1 MRAKD
6 QDATNRYGKGLEDE
20 HSSPSLRPHVTSR
33 GTKYWKSGTIPLIG
47 PDILGE
53 IISEVADIAV
63 VLGEDGI
70 VLSVLSNAS
79 YEPAAKLAEVE
90 GRDFVEFLTIE
101 SVPKFRNRLA
111 EFLSGKSVK
120 AVELNHADTSQ
131 RWEYPVRY
139 SFHKIGPDGA
149 ILLLGTDLRPVAEM
163 QQQLVKAQLA
173 LERDFEAQREFDTR
187 FRVLMQSTTQPHVFV
202 STATGQITEANPAAA
217 TAFDATHDSLIGK
230 NLSDFITIVG
240 ANDPIEALCVRALD
254 GNHAVAAQ
262 LKQSERAAHVD
273 PTLFRAAGERVL
285 LCRIDVGT
293 DVAEK
298 NDGIAS
304 NLREL
309 HDLGP
314 DGMVFVQADGNVLSS
329 NDGFLDLI
337 GLAHGI
343 DVRGRNI
350 ADFLMRGTV
359 DLKVMTENA
368 DRFGR
373 MRLYATQVASDYGS
387 PRAVEIAVTRL
398 AAGPVDVFA
407 LVIRDANGSQ
417 TERES
422 AAPSDDNVQ
431 SVVELVGSA
440 SLKEIVAE
448 STNVIERMCIET
460 AIELTMNNR
469 VAAAEMLGL
478 SRQSLYVKLRKLD
491 LLARDD

>member
-1 MRAKD
+1 MRARD
-6 QDATNRYGKGLEDE
+6 QAAKTSVGDE
-20 HSSPSLRPHVTSR
+20 LDGPHSPPSSRPIMTSR
-33 GTKYWKSGTIPLIG
+33 GTKYWNSGTIPLIG

-63 VLGEDGI
+63 VLAEDGV
-70 VLSVLSNAS
+70 VLSVLSNSA
-79 YEPAAKLAEVE
+79 YEPAAKLAAVE
-90 GRDFVEFLTIE
+90 GKNFSDILTIE
-101 SVPKFRNRLA
+101 SVPKFQNRLA
-111 EFLSGKSVK
+111 EFLTGDTVR
-120 AVELNHADTSQ
+120 AVELNHADSSQ

-173 LERDFEAQREFDTR
+173 LERDFEAQREYDTR
-187 FRVLMQSTTQPHVFV
+187 FRVLMHSTTEPHLFI
-202 STATGQITEANPAAA
+202 STANGQITEANPAAA
-217 TAFDATHDSLIGK
+217 KMLDTPQEELVGK
-230 NLSDFITIVG
+230 KLSDLVVVSG
-240 ANDPIEALCVRALD
+240 ANDPVEALCARALD
-254 GNHAVAAQ
+254 GTNLVAAQ
-262 LKQSERAAHVD
+262 LKQSERAANID
-273 PTLFRAAGERVL
+273 PTLFRASGERVL

-293 DVAEK
+293 NVAEK
-298 NDGIAS
+298 NDDVTRH
-304 NLREL
+304 LRDL

-314 DGMVFVQADGNVLSS
+314 DGIVFVQADGTVVSS

-350 ADFLMRGTV
+350 ADFMMRGTV

-368 DRFGR
+368 ERFGR
-373 MRLYATQVASDYGS
+373 MRLYATQIASDYGS
-387 PRAVEIAVTRL
+387 PRGVEIAVTRL
-398 AAGPVDVFA
+398 SAGTSDIFA
-407 LVIRDANGSQ
+407 LTIRDS
-417 TERES
+417 S
-422 AAPSDDNVQ
+422 ASSSDRAASGQATDNVE
-431 SVVELVGSA
+431 SVIELVGNA

-460 AIELTMNNR
+460 ALELTMNNR

-491 LLARDD
+491 LVSRED